1 MIGFRQKESDFDYE
15 VKMNYKP
22 SDEGVESGIIHYQK
36 ERNFL
41 TSTIYKAGKKIF
53 LEQRLKEKDKKLV
66 SLKKVSLKKYNGSI
80 IFKTISRKDEY
91 TFYYSLD
98 DGENFTYLSSLDALK
113 LLDRN
118 YTGALLGMF
127 ATSNGKKTKDYADFD
142 WVRYKDYIL
151 SLIHI

>member
-1 MIGFRQKESDFDYE
+1 M
-15 VKMNYKP
+15 
-22 SDEGVESGIIHYQK
+22 
-36 ERNFL
+36 
-41 TSTIYKAGKKIF
+41 
-53 LEQRLKEKDKKLV
+53 
-66 SLKKVSLKKYNGSI
+66 KKYNGSI

-127 ATSNGKKTKDYADFD
+127 ATSNAKKTKDYADFD
-142 WVRYKDYIL
+142 WVRYKDYIR
-151 SLIHI
+151 